1 LGSRAATAQQFP
13 NRSWDAYA
21 ADLRLVAERRFQG
34 GLPDLQFLEALGY
47 VSLAAGPSAT
57 PEGRSYVEERFVR
70 DNQARARELLAQA
83 LRTYLPAA
91 TIVQLLAG
99 VPRADRAVA
108 ETVLRLQGYGEG
120 LTDRG
125 LGSLLGVMNGA
136 GLIRYAKGKGL
147 TVLAQPTHNEAPP
160 PTILISPKT
169 PFANR
174 VWLRRILEEC
184 SGFIYW
190 LDKHFL
196 PVGLEALWE
205 ACDGNRISE
214 VRILSLSMPDNSGPR
229 AVKVYRLLQQDL
241 AVRSITLEW
250 RFIDS
255 QLVRDDHDR
264 WIIGSKTARNVPN
277 VNAIFSGQYSELNS
291 SSSHVDL
298 RALFDGYWSSADRVD
313 PDRAPVE
320 GIGLRDPSAA

>member
-1 LGSRAATAQQFP
+1 LYFLHELGFLTVDSGVTATA
-13 NRSWDAYA
+13 D
-21 ADLRLVAERRFQG
+21 
-34 GLPDLQFLEALGY
+34 
-47 VSLAAGPSAT
+47 
-57 PEGRSYVEERFVR
+57 GRAYVEARFVR
-70 DNQARARELLAQA
+70 DNEASARDLLARALS
-83 LRTYLPAA
+83 TYLPAA

-99 VPRADRAVA
+99 VPRADRSVA

-125 LGSLLGVMNGA
+125 LGALLGVMNGA

-174 VWLRRILEEC
+174 VWLRRVLEEC

-205 ACDGNRISE
+205 ACDGNKISQ
-214 VRILSLSMPDNSGPR
+214 VHIISLPLPENSSPK
-229 AVKVYRLLQQDL
+229 ALKTYRLLQQDL
-241 AVRSITLEW
+241 AIRSISLEW

-255 QLVRDDHDR
+255 LLIRDDHDR

-291 SSSHVDL
+291 SSSHVEL
-298 RALFDGYWSSADRVD
+298 KPLFESYWAVAATASPGEPAVAGSGV
-313 PDRAPVE
+313 
-320 GIGLRDPSAA
+320 GSPSAA